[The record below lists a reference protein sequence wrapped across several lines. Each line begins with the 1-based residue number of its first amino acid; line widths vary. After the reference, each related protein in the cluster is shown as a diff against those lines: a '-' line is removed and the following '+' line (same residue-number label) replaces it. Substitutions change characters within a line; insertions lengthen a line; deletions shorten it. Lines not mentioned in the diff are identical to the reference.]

1 MTNYQGQLSSLLK
14 DQSFSD
20 TEARQAAIDQ
30 LTNSTKAAIQMIGA
44 MAGDLDI
51 AAYMSQL
58 FPAEEG
64 KLAPALPVKW

>member
-1 MTNYQGQLSSLLK
+1 MLK

-20 TEARQAAIDQ
+20 EEARQTAIDQ

-64 KLAPALPVKW
+64 VLAPASPVKW